1 MHLKHPC
8 QVRCGTLAAGLPSGP
23 QAAEFFDEIIGES
36 GLRIERIVS
45 TGQKTPKDKWYDQDK
60 DEFVLLVS
68 GAAALR
74 IDGEAQDRDLK
85 PGDWLI
91 LPAHCRHRVTWTQA
105 TPPTIWLA
113 VHYCSAPTHSDG
125 KE

>member
-1 MHLKHPC
+1 M
-8 QVRCGTLAAGLPSGP
+8 TAGLPSGP
-23 QAAEFFDEIIGES
+23 QAAELFDEIVGGS

-45 TGQKTPKDKWYDQDK
+45 AGQETPRGEWYDQES

-68 GAAALR
+68 GAAGLR
-74 IDGEAQDRDLK
+74 IDGETEDRVLR

-105 TPPTIWLA
+105 APPTIWLA
-113 VHYCSAPTHSDG
+113 VHYCASPTNSDG